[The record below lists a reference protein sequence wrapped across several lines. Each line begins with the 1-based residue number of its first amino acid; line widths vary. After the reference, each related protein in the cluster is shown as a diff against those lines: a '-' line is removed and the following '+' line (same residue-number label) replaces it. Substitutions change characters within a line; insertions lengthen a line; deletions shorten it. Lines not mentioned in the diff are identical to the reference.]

1 MLETLDVAHT
11 DIVTD
16 SLLCLQRNQSL
27 TCLGIS
33 HTEKVNGDTALGYLS
48 GNGSLKNRWSVHNV
62 GLKTHNILECQD
74 FYFFFTQKTQWITLI
89 CLVIVSYP
97 HNMWLLQVYCNL
109 LFCLLV

>member
-48 GNGSLKNRWSVHNV
+48 GNGSLKNRWGVHNV
-62 GLKTHNILECQD
+62 DLKTHDILECQD
-74 FYFFFTQKTQWITLI
+74 FIFFSHRKLNG
-89 CLVIVSYP
+89 L
-97 HNMWLLQVYCNL
+97 L
-109 LFCLLV
+109 LFV